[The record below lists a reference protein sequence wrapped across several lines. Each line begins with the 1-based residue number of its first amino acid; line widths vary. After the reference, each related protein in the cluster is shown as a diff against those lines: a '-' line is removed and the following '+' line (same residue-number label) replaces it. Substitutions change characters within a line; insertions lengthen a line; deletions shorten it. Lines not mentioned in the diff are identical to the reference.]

1 MATRREF
8 LQQGFGVTAA
18 SVLALPL
25 IGCASGNSARQ
36 GNTSAQAAPPKA
48 SAARPA
54 APAVVTESKT
64 AASKPA
70 MGHASA
76 QSAPSGLSGSRGELE
91 PPPDIF
97 DAQALDLEFWL
108 KPRTIEVYRP
118 ASNERAKLLYWR
130 DGEVIDSAYQD
141 LCHLLRDVNGKATAN
156 IDPKLFETLW
166 GTQAFVR
173 RYGIDTPL
181 EILSGYRTPASNNKL
196 REAGVPA
203 ARQSLHVVGRAADIR
218 IGNLNSEVL
227 GGLVRSFR
235 QGGVGFYY
243 RAGPRGG
250 WIHADTGLNR
260 TWKG

>member
-1 MATRREF
+1 
-8 LQQGFGVTAA
+8 LGLTAA
-18 SVLALPL
+18 SFLSVPL
-25 IGCASGNSARQ
+25 IGCSSGAPVR
-36 GNTSAQAAPPKA
+36 QAAKPSPHPA
-48 SAARPA
+48 STAIATAAPNRPA
-54 APAVVTESKT
+54 ANMPR
-64 AASKPA
+64 ASEQP
-70 MGHASA
+70 
-76 QSAPSGLSGSRGELE
+76 APSLARGEPE

-108 KPRTIEVYRP
+108 KPRTIEVFRP

-130 DGEVIDSAYQD
+130 DGEIIDSAYQD
-141 LCHLLRDVNGKATAN
+141 LCHLLRDVNGKETAR

-166 GTQAFVR
+166 GTQAFVQ

-203 ARQSLHVVGRAADIR
+203 ARQSLHMEGRAADIR
-218 IGNLNSEVL
+218 LANLNSEVL
-227 GGLVRSFR
+227 GGLVKSFR

-243 RAGPRGG
+243 RAGARGG
-250 WIHADTGLNR
+250 WIHADTGLKR